1 MDLISTAKTQLTEE
15 SRASGEAL
23 VELALVVGR
32 GCGSCNVCCV
42 VPKIDEPAL
51 QKLPGCRCPNALGDG
66 SCAIY
71 ENRPRTCGGFYC
83 GWRVA
88 DWIDERLRP
97 DQSGIF
103 IRFTRDGQLVSGKYP
118 FAMIVTVLG
127 ADKLS
132 APGLVETIRMAV
144 NAGIAAY
151 MVVPGPPG
159 YTSCRMPVNRVLLEA
174 AKRNDKPVLLSLL
187 AKIHART
194 QSETGKARLVV
205 LSIFRGT
212 NVSPEVD

>member
-1 MDLISTAKTQLTEE
+1 MDSISTAKIQRTGE
-15 SRASGEAL
+15 SRASDEAL
-23 VELALVVGR
+23 LEPALVAGR
-32 GCGSCNVCCV
+32 GCDSCNVCCV

-51 QKLPGCRCPNALGDG
+51 QKLPGCRCPNALSNG

-71 ENRPRTCGGFYC
+71 EARPRTCRGFYC
-83 GWRVA
+83 GWRLA

-103 IRFTRDGQLVSGKYP
+103 IRFTRDENLVSGKYP

-132 APGLVETIRMAV
+132 PGLAETIRTAV
-144 NAGIAAY
+144 NAGIATY

-159 YTSCRMPVNRVLLEA
+159 HTSCRMPLNRVLLEA
-174 AKRNDKPVLLSLL
+174 ARRGDKPVLLAML
-187 AKIHART
+187 AKIHARI
-194 QSETGKARLVV
+194 QSETGKERLVV
-205 LSIFRGT
+205 LSIFAGKT
-212 NVSPEVD
+212 GSPEAE